1 MPSFQFKEFTIQQ
14 EKSAMKVGTDSI
26 LLGSWVA
33 LDIEN
38 SILDIGTG
46 TGLLALMLAQR
57 SDALTIDAVEID
69 DNAYTEAVT
78 NFENSPWG
86 DRLFCY
92 HTSIQEFA
100 REMIEDSDFQEDKYD
115 LIIANPPY
123 FDPSKIISS
132 RSIARQ
138 THRLTHMALLKN
150 TKKLLSKTGRLAL
163 VIPFEIEDFF
173 IKLAQNLGFFV
184 QRILRVKDTEKAIY
198 KRSLVQFGFQ
208 KTQLV
213 VSEMILKNEDK
224 SYSDS
229 YIQLTKDFY
238 LDF

>member
-1 MPSFQFKEFTIQQ
+1 MSSFQFKEFTIQQ
-14 EKSAMKVGTDSI
+14 EKTAMKVGTDSI
-26 LLGSWVA
+26 LLGSWTK
-33 LDIEN
+33 LNEEN

-57 SDALTIDAVEID
+57 SDALTIDAIEID
-69 DNAYTEAVT
+69 EDAYIEAVT

-92 HTSIQEFA
+92 HASIQEFSK
-100 REMIEDSDFQEDKYD
+100 EIDEKYD

-138 THRLTHMALLKN
+138 THTLTHMALLKN
-150 TKKLLSKTGRLAL
+150 TKKLLNDTGIASF
-163 VIPFEIEDFF
+163 VIPYEIEHFF
-173 IKLAQNLGFFV
+173 IKLAQNLGLFT
-184 QRILRVKDTEKAIY
+184 QKILRVKDTEKALY
-198 KRSLVQFGFQ
+198 KRSLVQLGFQ
-208 KTQLV
+208 KTA
-213 VSEMILKNEDK
+213 VSIAELILKNKDK
-224 SYSDS
+224 SYSDA
-229 YIQLTKDFY
+229 YKKLTKDFY